1 MLPLNVNLDVRL
13 FLRKVF
19 TSNLRAISVA
29 FPMYLHQALEKNNCT
44 TDARVIKRLQR
55 LAYKSLRSKLTD
67 SGSFRVLVETMLNER
82 PELLAQ
88 LMCAVY
94 LGKVG
99 TSTDWKYLHKTI
111 VTQAYPK
118 KEAMDI
124 VDRSVADKA
133 AETAMTTVN
142 KDATGDGNDLIG
154 TGNGFDTFF
163 GDNGLIPFNAAG
175 VATTVDSHD
184 DVALSAGNDN
194 ITASDDVKYAVGGY
208 GNDNDVIT
216 PSDAAGTVRAEI
228 VGINVNVGGEG

>member
-19 TSNLRAISVA
+19 TSDLRAVSVA
-29 FPMYLHQALEKNNCT
+29 FPKYLQQSLEKNNCAK
-44 TDARVIKRLQR
+44 DAIVIKRLQR

-94 LGKVG
+94 LGTVG
-99 TSTDWKYLHKTI
+99 TSTDWKYFHKTI
-111 VTQAYPK
+111 VAQAYPK

-124 VDRSVADKA
+124 VDRSVAGKA
-133 AETAMTTVN
+133 AGTAMTTVN

-163 GDNGLIPFNAAG
+163 DDNGLIPFNAAG
-175 VATTVDSHD
+175 AATVESHD
-184 DVALSAGNDN
+184 DAALSAGNDN
-194 ITASDDVKYAVGGY
+194 TTANDGVQYAVGGY
-208 GNDNDVIT
+208 GNDAIT
-216 PSDAAGTVRAEI
+216 PSDAAETVRVEI
-228 VGINVNVGGEG
+228 VGINVSGTGDG